1 MTLSLPST
9 LFWQIPLSS
18 RLLQSLMESAG
29 IKSRSIR
36 FSIIAIAVLLRRT
49 AQCQNTGIELPGC
62 RAHAMDLAQFG
73 GVGDGIASN
82 TNAFRDAIANLSCY
96 ASDGG
101 SMLVVPAGRWLTGP
115 FNITASHFTLYLEEN
130 AEILASTDIDEY
142 PIVAPLPSYG
152 RGRDTP
158 GGRYSNFI
166 WGSNLTDVIITGENG
181 TINGQGQFWWDK
193 FHKKELNSTRGY
205 LLELMFSEYIVI
217 SNLTFVNSSAWN
229 LHPVYCKSVFFTHI
243 TCFYISKG
251 SLGAPIEVLQCV
263 LKVTGSSPESS
274 LLQKCMVSNVIISGV
289 TVLAPVDSPNT
300 DGINPDSCSNVLIE
314 DSFVVSGDDCIA
326 IKSGWDEYGI
336 SFGRPSEH
344 ILIRRFS
351 CISPDSAVIALGSEM
366 SGGIQDVRA
375 ENIVAINSESAVRI
389 KTGAGRG
396 GFVRDIFVRGV
407 TLHTM
412 KYVFWI
418 TGNYGDHPD
427 DKWDPKALPEITRIN
442 YSDIFAE
449 NVTMAARLEGIENDT
464 FTDICISN
472 VTLGLSA
479 KPKKVQWSCA
489 LVEGRS
495 SDVSPRACDEL
506 PEMGTPCAYPPDL
519 LPIEHVKVGCCNRY

>member
-1 MTLSLPST
+1 
-9 LFWQIPLSS
+9 
-18 RLLQSLMESAG
+18 MESAG
-29 IKSRSIR
+29 IRSRLIQ

-49 AQCQNTGIELPGC
+49 ARCQNTAIELPGC

-166 WGSNLTDVIITGENG
+166 WGSNLTDVIITGQNG

-205 LLELMFSEYIVI
+205 LLELMFSEYVVI

-229 LHPVYCKSVFFTHI
+229 LHPVYCN
-243 TCFYISKG
+243 
-251 SLGAPIEVLQCV
+251 
-263 LKVTGSSPESS
+263 
-274 LLQKCMVSNVIISGV
+274 NVIISGV

-427 DKWDPKALPEITRIN
+427 DKWDPEALPEITRIN

-489 LVEGRS
+489 LVEGQS

-519 LPIEHVKVGCCNRY
+519 MPIEHVKVGWCNSY